1 MGLQGG
7 AHEAYACCVD
17 VQVGKLPALPE
28 VNEDL
33 PTPVAPQPEK
43 VEDPGSW
50 ARILPYAARLKK
62 TSRRNFLVTAGVSA
76 ALAGDMLFT
85 RRVQAER
92 RATKILRVPDS
103 YSDLYFPKASWI
115 LFPGYKTSWEEAQW
129 ILNSLRPALHQRGRL
144 AAIGYSNLGL
154 DVDEIVRE
162 LILHVR
168 ELGLEKLYF
177 YGHSFGGMLATQV
190 AARLLELHGVETQL
204 IVLDSSPF
212 SRADVLDQSWFDGV
226 VFLYENG
233 FRIPSVLRGGY
244 ELGERV
250 AHKDERTW
258 RQILD
263 QTMEQLSPIAPS
275 SVLIQ
280 TESAYIY
287 HFDGLRFAGK
297 IGGTRM
303 AFLGNSDDGT
313 VNYESAR
320 AGWSKV
326 FGANMA
332 LPTLSTEGARPAHA
346 SPQWNGGLYRP
357 LLEKVQ
363 NELEPLPPEPEIPSY
378 KEPNGKVIRPA

>member
-1 MGLQGG
+1 M
-7 AHEAYACCVD
+7 D
-17 VQVGKLPALPE
+17 VQVGKLTAPPEVDQNPPAPVLPE
-28 VNEDL
+28 PDKE
-33 PTPVAPQPEK
+33 Q
-43 VEDPGSW
+43 DPASW

-62 TSRRNFLVTAGVSA
+62 TSRRNFLTYAGISA

-92 RATKILRVPDS
+92 RATKILRVPDP

-144 AAIGYSNLGL
+144 AAVGYSNLGL
-154 DVDEIVRE
+154 DVDEVVRE
-162 LILHVR
+162 IILHVR

-190 AARLLELHGVETQL
+190 AARLLELHGMETQV

-250 AHKDERTW
+250 VHKDERTW

-297 IGGTRM
+297 IGGAKM
-303 AFLGNSDDGT
+303 AFMGNSQDGT
-313 VNYESAR
+313 VDYETAR

-326 FGANMA
+326 FGANMVM
-332 LPTLSTEGARPAHA
+332 PTLSTEGARPAHA
-346 SPQWNGGLYRP
+346 SPQWNGGVYRP
-357 LLEKVQ
+357 LLEQVQ
-363 NELEPLPPEPEIPSY
+363 NELLPLPPEPEEPAY
-378 KEPNGKVIRPA
+378 REPNGKVIRPA

>member
-1 MGLQGG
+1 MG
-7 AHEAYACCVD
+7 
-17 VQVGKLPALPE
+17 VQVGRLPAPPE
-28 VNEDL
+28 VEEDL
-33 PTPVAPQPEK
+33 PLTATPEPGPKPGAGTEPA
-43 VEDPGSW
+43 EDPGSW

-62 TSRRNFLVTAGVSA
+62 SSRRNFLIAAGASA

-85 RRVQAER
+85 RHVQAER
-92 RATKILRVPDS
+92 RSPKILRVPDS
-103 YSDLYFPKASWI
+103 FADLYFPKASWI

-144 AAIGYSNLGL
+144 AAVGYSNLGL
-154 DVDEIVRE
+154 DVDEVVRE
-162 LILHVR
+162 LVLHVR

-190 AARLLELHGVETQL
+190 AARLLELHGVETEL

-244 ELGERV
+244 ELGERLV
-250 AHKDERTW
+250 HKDERSW

-263 QTMEQLSPIAPS
+263 QTAEQLSPIAPS
-275 SVLIQ
+275 SVLVQ

-287 HFDGLRFAGK
+287 HFDGLRFVGK
-297 IGGTRM
+297 LGPAKM
-303 AFLGNSDDGT
+303 AYMGNSGDAT
-313 VNYESAR
+313 VNYLTAR

-326 FGANMA
+326 FAENMK
-332 LPTLSTEGARPAHA
+332 LPILSTEGARPAHA
-346 SPQWNGGLYRP
+346 SPQWNGDVYRP
-357 LLEKVQ
+357 LLEHVQ
-363 NELEPLPPEPEIPSY
+363 NQLEPLPPAREEPSY
-378 KEPNGKVIRPA
+378 QEPNGRIIRPA